1 VNPDPVFWI
10 STALAGYTYAGYPL
24 LALVAARLGGK
35 PCPRSC
41 ARQTALTVV
50 VAARD
55 EAARIGARLHNLLDS
70 DYPAD
75 LISVLLVDDGS
86 SDATAEEAGRVGDP
100 RIRVLR
106 LARPGGKAAALNAA
120 LPLVCTPITVF
131 ADARQVFT
139 RETLAALVAPFCEPD
154 VGVVSGELR
163 LRSATAPAHAVAADG
178 MYARIERALRRAE
191 GELGWAHA
199 ASGAVYAIRTALFRP
214 IPPGLLLDDVYVPL
228 RAVFEGARVCVAPHA
243 AAYDQAGSDLRREFR
258 RKLRTLVG
266 NWQLI
271 AAQPWLLDPFRN
283 PLFFPWL
290 SHKFLRLVAPWALIG
305 MLVGS
310 AASATP
316 FLRALFWLQLLA
328 YATAGLALFRP
339 GAMRRIP
346 LAAAA
351 GSFVALNWAALL
363 SLPVWLSRRDP
374 MRLWRG

>member
-1 VNPDPVFWI
+1 MNADAVFWV
-10 STALAGYTYAGYPL
+10 SAALASYTYAGYPL
-24 LALVAARLGGK
+24 IALVAARLGGR
-35 PCPRSC
+35 PCPRSG

-55 EAARIGARLHNLLDS
+55 EAARIGTRLQNLLDS
-70 DYPAD
+70 EYPAD

-86 SDATAEEAGRVGDP
+86 SDGTAEQAERAGDP

-106 LARPGGKAAALNAA
+106 LERPGGKAAALNAA
-120 LPLVCTPITVF
+120 LPQVCTPITVF
-131 ADARQVFT
+131 ADARQEFT
-139 RETLAALVAPFCEPD
+139 RETLAALVAPFCESD

-163 LRSATAPAHAVAADG
+163 LRNATVQAHAVAADG
-178 MYARIERALRRAE
+178 MYARLERALRRAE

-199 ASGAVYAIRTALFRP
+199 ASGAVYAIRTALFHP

-228 RAVFEGARVCVAPHA
+228 RAVFDGARVCVSPHA
-243 AAYDQAGSDLRREFR
+243 VAYDQAGSELRREFR

-290 SHKFLRLVAPWALIG
+290 SHKFLRLIAPWALIG

-310 AASATP
+310 AASADAC
-316 FLRALFWLQLLA
+316 LHALFWLQLLA
-328 YATAGLALFRP
+328 YVTAGLALLRP
-339 GAMRRIP
+339 AVARRIP
-346 LAAAA
+346 LATAA